1 MLQNEL
7 NTSLNNSANWLKANK
22 LTLNVSK
29 SNIILFGRNGTQ
41 INILDI
47 QAEGQK
53 IQHKDYAKYLD
64 IFINVQFAWKKYI
77 EIINCKV
84 SKETGM
90 LLGDFPQENN

>member
-1 MLQNEL
+1 M
-7 NTSLNNSANWLKANK
+7 KANK

-29 SNIILFGRNGTQ
+29 SNTILFGRNGTQ
-41 INILDI
+41 NNTFHI

-53 IQHKDYAKYLD
+53 IQQKDYAKYLD

-77 EIINCKV
+77 EILNCKV
-84 SKETGM
+84 SKETGI

>member
-1 MLQNEL
+1 M
-7 NTSLNNSANWLKANK
+7 
-22 LTLNVSK
+22 
-29 SNIILFGRNGTQ
+29 
-41 INILDI
+41 DI

-53 IQHKDYAKYLD
+53 IQHKDYAKYSD

-84 SKETGM
+84 SKETRI